1 MTGGR
6 HLTVI
11 GAISK

>member
-11 GAISK
+11 GAIS